1 MSHVSPPTNRQRI
14 YLDNAATSW
23 PKPAGVVEAVVGYLR
38 DLGAPAGR
46 SAYREAL
53 QVAAIVHEARRR
65 IARLIDAEGPQ
76 RIILTFNGSDSL
88 NMVLHGLL
96 RAGDHVVTTV
106 CEHNSVLRPLNA
118 LEKRLGVQ
126 VTHVPCDA
134 SGRVSPSDLLRA
146 IGPETR
152 LVALT
157 HASNVTGT
165 LQPVAEVGTA
175 IRDRPPLLLVDAAQT
190 AGHLPFS
197 VREMGADF
205 VAAPGHKGLLGPLGT
220 GILYLRPGVEEQLV
234 STRQGGTGTVSQEE
248 VQPDHL
254 PDKFETGSPNVAGIA
269 GLVAATTFLEQRGLD
284 AIRRHEVD
292 MSTHLIRGLQ
302 SIPGVTVY
310 GPSAAEQR
318 VAVVSI
324 SAAGYDPSELAAGLD
339 VARRIQVRAG
349 LHCAPRM
356 HRHLDTFTTGGTVRI
371 SPGPFTTIE
380 QLDTAITQIAQMIGA
395 R

>member
-1 MSHVSPPTNRQRI
+1 MSHVSPPTDRHRI

-23 PKPAGVVEAVVGYLR
+23 PKPAGVVDAVVDYLR
-38 DLGAPAGR
+38 RLGAPAGR

-96 RAGDHVVTTV
+96 QAGDHVVTTV

-118 LEKRLGVQ
+118 LAKRLGVQ
-126 VTHVPCDA
+126 VTYVPCDA
-134 SGRVSPSDLLRA
+134 SGRVPASDLLRA
-146 IGPETR
+146 IRPETR
-152 LVALT
+152 LVAIT
-157 HASNVTGT
+157 HASNVTGA
-165 LQPVAEVGTA
+165 LQPVTEVGA
-175 IRDRPPLLLVDAAQT
+175 ALRDRPPLLLVDAAQT

-220 GILYLRPGVEEQLV
+220 GILYLRPGVEEQLAA
-234 STRQGGTGTVSQEE
+234 TRQGGTGTVSQQE
-248 VQPDHL
+248 VQPNQL

-269 GLVAATTFLEQRGLD
+269 GLAAAAMFLEQRGLD
-284 AIRRHEVD
+284 AVRRHAVD
-292 MSTHLIRGLQ
+292 MSDHLIDGLQ
-302 SIPGVTVY
+302 SIPGVRVY
-310 GPSAAEQR
+310 GPLAAEDR

-324 SAAGYDPSELAAGLD
+324 DAAGYDPSELAASLD
-339 VARRIQVRAG
+339 VACHVQVRAG

-356 HRHLDTFTTGGTVRI
+356 HRYLGTFATGGTVRI

-380 QLDTAITQIAQMIGA
+380 QLDTAITQIARMIEQ